1 MNRVDALTL
10 FVKVVDAGSL
20 SGAAR
25 VLGLSLAS
33 VSRHLTAIEQNAG
46 TRLVVRT
53 TRSLVLTDAGR
64 LYYERAKR
72 ILTEIEELETAI
84 LADATVPT
92 GRLHVSGPTL
102 FGRVF
107 MLPLLGRFLAANPRV
122 TMDVTLL
129 DRQVNLVEEG
139 IDLAIRI
146 GELDDSSLIVRK
158 LGSLLWVIAAAPR
171 YLDQRGQPKT
181 LDDLAQHDCL
191 VFTQR
196 PIGAEWRVFKDGQAL
211 DYRVPVKMRSNT
223 LDGVVAA
230 AVEGVGLVRAPAW
243 QVIEHVAAGRL
254 KVILRDYE
262 VPPLPIQAVL
272 THNKLLS
279 TKVRALLDFLIQQW
293 AKKNFDAV
301 PEFGSS
307 KRRLAR
313 R

>member
-25 VLGLSLAS
+25 TLGLSLAS
-33 VSRHLTAIEQNAG
+33 VSRHVTEIEENAG

-72 ILTEIEELETAI
+72 ILVDIEELETAL
-84 LADATVPT
+84 LADSTVPT

-107 MLPLLGRFLAANPRV
+107 MLPLLARFLAANRKV
-122 TMDVTLL
+122 TMDVTLV
-129 DRQVNLVEEG
+129 DRHVNVVEEG
-139 IDLAIRI
+139 IDLAVRI
-146 GELDDSSLIVRK
+146 GQLDDSSLIVRK
-158 LGSLLWVIAAAPR
+158 LRSLLWVVAGAPD
-171 YLDQRGQPKT
+171 YLKQRGQPKT
-181 LDDLAQHDCL
+181 PDDLAQHDCL

-196 PIGAEWRVFKDGQAL
+196 LSGAEWQFFKDGQVL
-211 DYRVPVKMRSNT
+211 EQRVPVKMRSNT

-230 AVEGVGLVRAPAW
+230 AVNGVGLVRAPAW
-243 QVIEHVAAGRL
+243 QVREYVAAGQL
-254 KVILRDYE
+254 KVVLRDYE
-262 VPPLPIQAVL
+262 APPFPIQAVL

-279 TKVRALLDFLIQQW
+279 SKVRALLDFLIEQW
-293 AKKNFDAV
+293 ASKNFDEV
-301 PEFGSS
+301 PEFGSA
-307 KRRLAR
+307 KRSTR